1 MGFSDFAGHG
11 TRCEDD
17 DSCMLQDGRMRV
29 MRDDKQLDNNYKRDF
44 TSFFTLKQLAGDSPA
59 AGNFGVL
66 YCS

>member
-17 DSCMLQDGRMRV
+17 DSCMLEDVRV

-59 AGNFGVL
+59 VGNFGVL

>member
-1 MGFSDFAGHG
+1 ML
-11 TRCEDD
+11 EDV
-17 DSCMLQDGRMRV
+17 RV

-59 AGNFGVL
+59 VGNFGVL